1 MWRDLIPMSYDF
13 PKCGKLRK
21 DPNKSQKFEQ
31 CNTLLNRSNTCSI
44 SMFVD
49 LAWLDDARFVVY
61 WVMKVLLITMAVNF
75 TLRVFE
81 IWKKLCQKCK
91 FSFFCDKLKNT
102 KKKKKRQNNKG
113 FWFGEWMGLPSDLI
127 LKGLQFL
134 SKISL
139 MSGIVKYLLRF

>member
-49 LAWLDDARFVVY
+49 FAWLDDARFVVY

-102 KKKKKRQNNKG
+102 KKKKKGKTTRG
-113 FWFGEWMGLPSDLI
+113 FGLVNGWGYPVTSYWRVCS
-127 LKGLQFL
+127 FL
-134 SKISL
+134 ARYPWWVELWSIC
-139 MSGIVKYLLRF
+139 